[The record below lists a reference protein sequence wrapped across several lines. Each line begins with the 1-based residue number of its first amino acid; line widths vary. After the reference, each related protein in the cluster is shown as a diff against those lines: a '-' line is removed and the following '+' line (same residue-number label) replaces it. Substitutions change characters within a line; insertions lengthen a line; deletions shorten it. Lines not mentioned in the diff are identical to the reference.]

1 MNRQDPKSLREI
13 IEEALSMTGMT
24 DDFNRRRLSALWPEV
39 VGPAINRMT
48 VKRFVDGGI
57 LHVWMTSAVLKN
69 ELSFN
74 RASLTNALNRAA
86 GAEVITDIKFH

>member
-39 VGPAINRMT
+39 VGPAINRGRLE
-48 VKRFVDGGI
+48 KRTLI
-57 LHVWMTSAVLKN
+57 QPRLPHRRSQP
-69 ELSFN
+69 
-74 RASLTNALNRAA
+74 RRRR
-86 GAEVITDIKFH
+86 